1 MATLTIADLDNGKRD
16 LETVD
21 AVANSQPDTT
31 TTRYGDAVL
40 TLAGALR
47 RLGWQAPRSYAS
59 GLSITS
65 ATVTVERGGIVYR
78 PDPDLVPFTTGAWN
92 PNQWRVIQNT
102 NDSNRVYQFPTLL
115 AAQSAAAT
123 LPEGSTVIV
132 DGDSIGRVVS
142 GLYVPISAAP
152 PAVVRDYTG
161 LRAYSGKSNLFQVT
175 APRIAGFFSV
185 VPGDSSSTDNGGT
198 LIVLADSRRVRR
210 LFTGEAMAEWF
221 GVSVLAPD
229 SAPAIMAALAAVNP
243 LPVRLP
249 AGVINT
255 SKITLNSF
263 DALLGQGSEATTLRL
278 KGGANSDLLYAA
290 NSDALWGT
298 NSINC
303 IKGPRLEGFKIVG
316 NRANNTAGCGVALYA
331 ERPIIHDLIIT
342 DMPDDGIRT
351 EWSNSASES
360 LYGLEGRFS
369 KIQIYRNGRHGWR
382 FAGPHDS
389 HCEDIVIFSSSL
401 KADRTYQNLWIE
413 KGNARWSKVHS
424 YSTADIL
431 PLRVQHSL
439 LISAAGSGNEFT
451 MSHLEGGAT
460 NVRIIGNSNILDD
473 SCRVY
478 YPWNRIN
485 VALAGNGNIINCF
498 CGEEYRGIGLP
509 KAVAVEF
516 AGDAGGASGN
526 YIDVIA
532 GGCGGGAI
540 GFGGSAGANVIRAR
554 GYNPLVNDVGYA
566 GLPAL
571 SDEVDI
577 RVIGG
582 LNTTLRQTFGY
593 QNAAVAALSGFG
605 GTQGDATQI
614 PANIPVIKLNGGAS
628 GSGVRLPNATDV
640 RNGAEVTLFNTTAGV
655 IKIYPS
661 SGGNIAGLGA
671 NNPLSLPALKTARL
685 IVIDGASGQWG
696 TMVG

>member
-21 AVANSQPDTT
+21 AVANSQADTT
-31 TTRYGDAVL
+31 TPRYGDSVL

-47 RLGWQAPRSYAS
+47 RLGWQAPVPYAP

-65 ATVTVERGGIVYR
+65 STVTVERGGIVYR
-78 PDPDLVPFTTGAWN
+78 PDPALAPFTTGAWD
-92 PNQWRVIQNT
+92 PGQWRVVQDT
-102 NDSNRVYQFPTLL
+102 NASNRVYQFHTLG

-132 DGDSIGRVVS
+132 EGDSIGHVVAGS
-142 GLYVPISAAP
+142 YVPISAAP

-175 APRIAGFFSV
+175 ASGIAGFFSV

-198 LIVLADSRRVRR
+198 LIVLADGRRARR

-221 GVSVLAPD
+221 GASVSAPD
-229 SAPAIMAALAAVNP
+229 NAPAIMAALAAVNP

-249 AGVINT
+249 AGTINT
-255 SKITLNSF
+255 GKITLNSF
-263 DALLGQGSEATTLRL
+263 DALIGRGSKATTLRL
-278 KGGANSDLLYAA
+278 KDGGNTDVLYGAK
-290 NSDALWGT
+290 SDALWGT
-298 NSINC
+298 NSTDC
-303 IKGPRLEGFKIVG
+303 IQGPRLEGFAVVG
-316 NRANNTAGCGVALYA
+316 NRANNTSGCGVALYA

-342 DMPDDGIRT
+342 DMPNDGLRT

-360 LYGLEGRFS
+360 LSGLEGRFS
-369 KIQIYRNGRHGWR
+369 KIQIYRNGGNGWR

-389 HCEDIVIFSSSL
+389 HVEDVVIFSSSL

-460 NVRIIGNSNILDD
+460 NVRILGNSNILDD

-478 YPWNRIN
+478 YPWGGVN
-485 VALAGNGNIINCF
+485 VAVAGNGNIINCF

-509 KAVAVEF
+509 KARGVVLS
-516 AGDAGGASGN
+516 GDLGGASGN
-526 YIDVIA
+526 YIDIIA
-532 GGCGGGAI
+532 PGCGAGAI
-540 GFGGSAGANVIRAR
+540 DFGGSGGANVIRAR
-554 GYNPLVNDVGYA
+554 GYNSLPGDVGFA
-566 GLPAL
+566 GLPLA
-571 SDEVDI
+571 SDEVDVRI
-577 RVIGG
+577 VGG
-582 LNTTLRQTFGY
+582 TNTTIRQTFGY
-593 QNAAVAALSGFG
+593 QNSDVRAIAGFG
-605 GTQGDATQI
+605 SSQTDATGV
-614 PANIPVIKLNGGAS
+614 PANVPVIKLNGGAG
-628 GSGVRLPNATDV
+628 GSGVRLPNATDM
-640 RNGAEVTLFNTTAGV
+640 RNGAEVTLFNTTGGT
-655 IKIYPS
+655 IKVYPS
-661 SGGNIAGLGA
+661 SGGNIAGLGV

-685 IVIDGASGQWG
+685 IVIDGAGGQWG
-696 TMVG
+696 AMVG